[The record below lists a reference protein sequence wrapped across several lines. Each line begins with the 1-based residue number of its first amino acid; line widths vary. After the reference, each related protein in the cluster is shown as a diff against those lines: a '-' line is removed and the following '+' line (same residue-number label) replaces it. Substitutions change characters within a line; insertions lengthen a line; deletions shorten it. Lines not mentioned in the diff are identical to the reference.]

1 MTKEYRST
9 NDERILGSIRAEA
22 RIRHYFVIRHPCF
35 VIIGVV
41 FALLAIIGFSA
52 RADTIIIR
60 GQEKPLIGNV
70 KSEDAKTVVVVTDPK
85 KKKGEE
91 TIPSADIVEIYYENI
106 TPSTLTVKGGAYRTG
121 KDAEKEA
128 ETDDPATR
136 KKAISLAIASYLE
149 TLKTMT
155 RDTNAQKYAA
165 RNLEYKVAI
174 LTLKQATDQLSTDR
188 AIKKLQDFSKKFPDS
203 WQNNIVMPTI
213 AQFHLDS
220 KEYKEAANTYQEIAD
235 MDVFSEGVRR
245 EAELKVVEVMVR
257 DGKIEDANRRL
268 DTLAKKAANNPATAS
283 RVKLARAEV
292 FIGQKQFDAASKL
305 LKEVLKTNNDKQI
318 KAMAHNSL
326 GEVLY
331 KDGKYNEALWEF
343 LWVDAVFN
351 QDRNQHAKAL
361 YYLWKTFEQL
371 NNAERAQECRETLIS
386 DRQFTGSEYQ
396 RLALSQV
403 K

>member
-1 MTKEYRST
+1 
-9 NDERILGSIRAEA
+9 
-22 RIRHYFVIRHPCF
+22 
-35 VIIGVV
+35 
-41 FALLAIIGFSA
+41 
-52 RADTIIIR
+52 
-60 GQEKPLIGNV
+60 
-70 KSEDAKTVVVVTDPK
+70 
-85 KKKGEE
+85 
-91 TIPSADIVEIYYENI
+91 
-106 TPSTLTVKGGAYRTG
+106 
-121 KDAEKEA
+121 
-128 ETDDPATR
+128 
-136 KKAISLAIASYLE
+136 
-149 TLKTMT
+149 
-155 RDTNAQKYAA
+155 
-165 RNLEYKVAI
+165 
-174 LTLKQATDQLSTDR
+174 LKQATDQLSTDR
-188 AIKKLQDFSKKFPDS
+188 AIKKLQNFSKKFPDS

-213 AQFHLDS
+213 AQFHLDA

-292 FIGQKQFDAASKL
+292 FAGQKQFDAASKL

>member
-1 MTKEYRST
+1 MKF
-9 NDERILGSIRAEA
+9 RALFA
-22 RIRHYFVIRHPCF
+22 
-35 VIIGVV
+35 GL
-41 FALLAIIGFSA
+41 ALLATLGFSA

-60 GQEKPLIGNV
+60 GQEKPLMGNV
-70 KSEDAKTVVVVTDPK
+70 KSEDAKTVVVVTDAK

-91 TIPSADIVEIYYENI
+91 TVPSVDIVEIVYESIN
-106 TPSTLTVKGGAYRTG
+106 PSTLTVKGGAYRTG

-128 ETDDPATR
+128 ETDEPAAR
-136 KKAISLAIASYLE
+136 KKALTLAIASYLE
-149 TLKTMT
+149 TLKKMT

-174 LTLKQATDQLSTDR
+174 LTLKQATDEVSTDR
-188 AIKKLQDFSKKFPDS
+188 AIKKLQAFSKDFPDS

-213 AQFHLDS
+213 AQFHLDA
-220 KEYKEAANTYQEIAD
+220 KEYKEAANTYQAIAD

-257 DGKIEDANRRL
+257 DGKIEDANKRL

-292 FIGQKQFDAASKL
+292 FAGQKQFDAASKL
-305 LKEVLKTNNDKQI
+305 LKEVLKTSNDKQI

>member
-1 MTKEYRST
+1 MKS
-9 NDERILGSIRAEA
+9 RAPFA
-22 RIRHYFVIRHPCF
+22 
-35 VIIGVV
+35 V
-41 FALLAIIGFSA
+41 FALLAILGLSV

-70 KSEDAKTVVVVTDPK
+70 KSENAKTVVVVTDPK
-85 KKKGEE
+85 KKKAEE
-91 TIPSADIVEIYYENI
+91 TIPSADIVEIFYENI

-128 ETDDPATR
+128 ETDDPDTR
-136 KKAISLAIASYLE
+136 KKALALAIASYLE

-188 AIKKLQDFSKKFPDS
+188 AIKKLQDFSKNFPDS
-203 WQNNIVMPTI
+203 WQNNIVLPAI
-213 AQFHLDS
+213 AQLHLDS
-220 KEYKEAANTYQEIAD
+220 KEYKEAANAYQEIAD
-235 MDVFSEGVRR
+235 MEVFSEGVRR

-257 DGKIEDANRRL
+257 DGKIADANRRL
-268 DTLAKKAANNPATAS
+268 DALEKKAANNSATAA
-283 RVKLARAEV
+283 RIKLARAEV
-292 FIGQKQFDAASKL
+292 FIEQKQLDPATKL

-326 GEVLY
+326 GECLY
-331 KDGKYNEALWEF
+331 KDGKYEEAKWEF
-343 LWVDAVFN
+343 LWVDAVYN
-351 QDRNQHAKAL
+351 QDRHQRAKAL

-371 NNAERAQECRETLIS
+371 NNAERAQECRETLIG
-386 DRQFTGSEYQ
+386 DRQFAGSEYQ
-396 RLALSQV
+396 RLAVSQV